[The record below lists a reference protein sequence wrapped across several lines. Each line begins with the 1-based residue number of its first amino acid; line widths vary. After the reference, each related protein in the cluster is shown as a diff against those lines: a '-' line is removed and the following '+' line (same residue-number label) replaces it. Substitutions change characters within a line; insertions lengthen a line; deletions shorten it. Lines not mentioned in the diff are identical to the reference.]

1 MVLDG
6 WDDVMAGPRPT
17 NRFLKDLSIN
27 TSELKEKREKRK
39 KKKMVLIEKLWDD
52 VMAGPQPD
60 KGLGKRRK
68 SITLIQTHGGE
79 GGEGA
84 SKSYQRSLS
93 MPGSG
98 LSSPGT
104 PGTPVTPNT
113 YSPTAR
119 KDNVW
124 RSVFNP
130 GSNIATKRIGAEVFD
145 KPSHPNA
152 PTALQWGYPIQ
163 ASVK

>member
-17 NRFLKDLSIN
+17 NSRFLKGLSVN
-27 TSELKEKREKRK
+27 TS
-39 KKKMVLIEKLWDD
+39 
-52 VMAGPQPD
+52 
-60 KGLGKRRK
+60 
-68 SITLIQTHGGE
+68 GGE

-98 LSSPGT
+98 SSLSSPRT
-104 PGTPVTPNT
+104 PGSPGTPNT

-130 GSNIATKRIGAEVFD
+130 GSNSATKRIGAEVFD

-152 PTALQWGYPIQ
+152 PTVYDWLYSGDTRSKHQ
-163 ASVK
+163 